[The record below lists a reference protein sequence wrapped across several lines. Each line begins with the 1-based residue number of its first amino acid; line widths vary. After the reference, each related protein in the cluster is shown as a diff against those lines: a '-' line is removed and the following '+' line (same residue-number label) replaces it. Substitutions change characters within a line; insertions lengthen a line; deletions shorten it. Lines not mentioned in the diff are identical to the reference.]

1 MGKTR
6 GHGTRKGGAASGRS
20 RGGRGGGRPAKD
32 GAASDFESGSDSDS
46 NSEKVMK
53 VKKPGG
59 QPSTAGMMPT
69 DSDSEEEEQEQQQQ
83 QQQKR
88 QQVSSKPLP
97 QPSASKAATKAAGC
111 SSGSEE
117 SSSGE
122 EESSSGET
130 ESSSGEEETDS
141 DDDGPSAHRPPA
153 FMDRGAQKPNTAKT
167 KSSVPSAQVMPAQES
182 EETIQARKDLERL
195 TLIRQKREQQRLERV
210 AREGRD
216 RFAAEAKS

>member
-32 GAASDFESGSDSDS
+32 GAASDFESESSSSDSG
-46 NSEKVMK
+46 NEKVMK

-69 DSDSEEEEQEQQQQ
+69 DSDSEEEEQCQ
-83 QQQKR
+83 
-88 QQVSSKPLP
+88 P
-97 QPSASKAATKAAGC
+97 QPPKPVAPPAPAPRAQPARKAAANGT
-111 SSGSEE
+111 SEEE
-117 SSSGE
+117 SSSGS

-130 ESSSGEEETDS
+130 ESSSGESETDS

-153 FMDRGAQKPNTAKT
+153 FMDKGRKPPPPKAKPNA
-167 KSSVPSAQVMPAQES
+167 SSEQVMPAAES
-182 EETIQARKDLERL
+182 EDTIQARKDMERL
-195 TLIRQKREQQRLERV
+195 ALIRQKREQQRLERV
-210 AREGRD
+210 AKEGRD
-216 RFAAEAKS
+216 RFAAESKA